1 MKEKPT
7 EIDLNLTQLLI
18 LAEKKIKIYYN
29 RVSMFKTVKRNME
42 NIKSP
47 NKNSIGS
54 ITIFKMKA
62 ILDKINVTLAMA
74 RD

>member
-1 MKEKPT
+1 MLK
-7 EIDLNLTQLLI
+7 
-18 LAEKKIKIYYN
+18 A
-29 RVSMFKTVKRNME
+29 VKRNMG

-47 NKNSIGS
+47 NQNSIDS

-62 ILDKINVTLAMA
+62 ILDKINITLAMA